1 MYTQEDRLA
10 ALEQKVAAL
19 ERQVFARQ
27 AEQERSIS
35 DLQHDL
41 TILLGLATKEIELTN
56 GLRTELRTDIS
67 SLREDM
73 NERFAQH
80 EQQFIDIKTLL
91 TQHTALF
98 AEILARLPEK
108 S

>member
-27 AEQERSIS
+27 AEQGRAIS

-41 TILLGLATKEIELTN
+41 TILLGMATKEIELTN
-56 GLRTELRTDIS
+56 GLRTGVS
-67 SLREDM
+67 NLREDM
-73 NERFAQH
+73 NERLDQH
-80 EQQFIDIKTLL
+80 DQQFSDIKLML
-91 TQHTALF
+91 
-98 AEILARLPEK
+98 AEILVRLPEK
-108 S
+108 PQQS